1 MVINWNS
8 WLNSWSIL
16 FYIKFAL
23 IISSRD
29 PSVYNRG
36 FSLHPIFYFLF
47 FFTSYF
53 LICTKILEFQSLMWS
68 LGSMNDSTVKNP
80 PAMQEMQKTQIPSL
94 GLDDPL
100 QEEMATHS
108 SILAWKILQTEEPG
122 GLQSMER
129 AGHSWET
136 NTFIFIKLEGCWES
150 NCDFCTVEICH
161 LIVEYIL
168 NKCC

>member
-1 MVINWNS
+1 MRTLVKLKIYFHEFRNPVNLMVINWNS

-16 FYIKFAL
+16 VYIKFAL

-108 SILAWKILQTEEPG
+108 SILAWKILQTEESG
-122 GLQSMER
+122 RLQFMGSQK
-129 AGHSWET
+129 SQ
-136 NTFIFIKLEGCWES
+136 IQLS
-150 NCDFCTVEICH
+150 N
-161 LIVEYIL
+161 
-168 NKCC
+168 